1 MKTLIIN
8 NIITEKTLVQSGNLL
23 FDEINKSMNA
33 NEKLVLDMNGVSS
46 LPSIFMNMSF
56 GQFIDNYGLEKLLST
71 IQIINITKS
80 QAERISN
87 YFKRYKS

>member
-1 MKTLIIN
+1 MKTIIIN

-23 FDEINKSMNA
+23 FDEINKSMSA

>member
-1 MKTLIIN
+1 MKTIIIN

-56 GQFIDNYGLEKLLST
+56 GQFIDNFGLEKLLST

>member
-1 MKTLIIN
+1 MKTIIIN

-33 NEKLVLDMNGVSS
+33 NEKLVIDMNGVSS
-46 LPSIFMNMSF
+46 LPSIFMNVSF
-56 GQFIDNYGLEKLLST
+56 GQFIDIYGLEKLLSI
-71 IQIINITKS
+71 IQIKNITKI

-87 YFKRYKS
+87 YFRRYKV